1 MCVCLR
7 EKETETKWSIL
18 SPDTT
23 DNEDSNNNN
32 VCVMWISVCVEGRG
46 RWHFLFIRNSCCLAC
61 MITKSYV
68 LLSFL
73 LFCIWLSP
81 LLLCFTLPYLKLSF
95 LCISQALL
103 FSLQRVMIITI
114 MLMMMIRLEEKCKG
128 FLHTAL
134 FSISS
139 VQVQEFSHSVCK
151 MILHSGI
158 IYVYIHSGARRH
170 LTAW

>member
-1 MCVCLR
+1 MCVS
-7 EKETETKWSIL
+7 EKKRQKPSGAYSHQTPQTMKIAIIIM
-18 SPDTT
+18 
-23 DNEDSNNNN
+23 
-32 VCVMWISVCVEGRG
+32 CVSCESLCVEGRG

-128 FLHTAL
+128 FLHTVL
-134 FSISS
+134 FSVSS

>member
-1 MCVCLR
+1 MCHVNLCVYRGEREVAFALHPKFLLPCL
-7 EKETETKWSIL
+7 
-18 SPDTT
+18 
-23 DNEDSNNNN
+23 
-32 VCVMWISVCVEGRG
+32 
-46 RWHFLFIRNSCCLAC
+46 
-61 MITKSYV
+61 ITKSYV

-81 LLLCFTLPYLKLSF
+81 LLLCFTLPHLKLSF